1 MQITSKMPHVGVSI
15 FSKMSALASE
25 YKAINLSQGFPD
37 FDCHPKLL
45 ELVHRYQAGHNQYA
59 PMPGALALRE
69 RIAELIHNCY
79 GSHYNSDTE
88 ITITAGA
95 TQAIYTCLVA
105 FVNSGDE
112 VIVFEPCYD
121 CYLPAIIMNGG
132 IPKPIEL
139 ETSNFKIN
147 WQKVKET
154 ISEKT
159 RCIIINTPHN
169 PSGTTLS
176 KEDLIELE
184 LIITG
189 TNIIVLSDE
198 VYEHMIFDGQT
209 HQSVARFKS
218 LANQSFIIS
227 SFGKTLHATGWKI
240 GYVAAPKEL
249 MLEFRKVHQFL
260 VFCVNHPL
268 QLAIADYLK
277 DETTYKE
284 LSQFYQTKRDYF
296 TKQISRS
303 RFNIEPNKGTYF
315 QLVNYKNIS
324 EEHDTD
330 FAVRLTKEQGLAL
343 IPLSVFYTTQ
353 KQQQLLRVCFAKKE
367 DTLERA
373 AEIMCKL

>member
-1 MQITSKMPHVGVSI
+1 MPHIGVSI

-45 ELVHRYQAGHNQYA
+45 ELVRHYQAGHNQYA
-59 PMPGALALRE
+59 PMSGALVLRE

-79 GSHYNSDTE
+79 SAVYNPETE

-95 TQAIYTCLVA
+95 TQAIYTCLAA

-121 CYLPAIIMNGG
+121 SYLPAIIMNSG

-176 KEDLIELE
+176 KEDLVELE
-184 LIITG
+184 RLVKG

-198 VYEHMIFDGQT
+198 VYEHMIFDGNT
-209 HQSVARFKS
+209 HQSVARFKT

-268 QLAIADYLK
+268 QMAVADYLK
-277 DETTYKE
+277 DQTTYKE
-284 LSQFYQTKRDYF
+284 LSQFYQAKRDYF
-296 TKQISRS
+296 TKQISGS
-303 RFNIEPNKGTYF
+303 RFNIEPNMGTYF

-324 EEHDTD
+324 KENDTD
-330 FAVRLTKEQGLAL
+330 FAVRLTKESGLAL

-367 DTLERA
+367 DTLEQA